1 MKYKRPQTLSQFY
14 NERIRRMIIFM
25 KPPEHMKHIP
35 SISFIAWLILFQL
48 CQNNIQAQSAVFD
61 EAKETEKIMKVI
73 EAETRSFYKRDYESW
88 KNFYIHANYA
98 FQAWNNGD
106 GTIDAKTGWPAVDS
120 GIGNY
125 IKHYPVATGG
135 SSHPVVLRKNIITK
149 FYADTV
155 AYLLWDQY
163 NSDQAAQLFQYSK
176 ETRLMEKRNGE
187 WKIVNVS
194 AFWDYKNYV
203 PADKLK

>member
-1 MKYKRPQTLSQFY
+1 MKQV
-14 NERIRRMIIFM
+14 
-25 KPPEHMKHIP
+25 P
-35 SISFIAWLILFQL
+35 SICIVCVLLFQ
-48 CQNNIQAQSAVFD
+48 CFQNKTQAQSSVFNEAV
-61 EAKETEKIMKVI
+61 ETEKIMKVI

-88 KNFYIHANYA
+88 KNFYIHASYA

-106 GTIDAKTGWPAVDS
+106 GTVDAKTGWAAVDS

-125 IKHYPVATGG
+125 IKTYPVAPDG
-135 SSHPVVLRKNIITK
+135 SSHPVVLRKNMITK
-149 FYADTV
+149 FYSDTV

-176 ETRLMEKRNGE
+176 EMRLMEKQNGE